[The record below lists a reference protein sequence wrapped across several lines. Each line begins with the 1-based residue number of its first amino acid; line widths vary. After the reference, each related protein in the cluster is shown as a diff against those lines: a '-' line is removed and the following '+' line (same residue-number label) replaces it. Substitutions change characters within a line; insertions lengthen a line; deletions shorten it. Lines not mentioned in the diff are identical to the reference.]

1 LAKLDSL
8 IDQNSS
14 KDGHGDRYNGGN
26 KASAVSSV
34 SISTTEA
41 ISLQVFNTLG
51 NSFRIRHVG
60 SSSGENIGTF
70 FTGPVT
76 WGEDGSLLAQTKS
89 GADIT
94 LEDEVVVDAAGH
106 VSEISINC
114 GHASINIFHLWADNG
129 FQDFSLFSKTG
140 LREEVV
146 NKEKS

>member
-14 KDGHGDRYNGGN
+14 KDWHGKWYN
-26 KASAVSSV
+26 ASNEVTAVSSV
-34 SISTTEA
+34 SISATEA
-41 ISLQVFNTLG
+41 ISLQVCNTLG
-51 NSFRIRHVG
+51 NSCRIRHVG

-76 WGEDGSLLAQTKS
+76 WGEDGSLLAKSKS

-94 LEDEVVVDAAGH
+94 LKDEVVVDTAGH
-106 VSEISINC
+106 VSEPHVNSGNAGIGI
-114 GHASINIFHLWADNG
+114 IQLWADNR

-140 LREEVV
+140 FRQEVV
-146 NKEKS
+146 NKTS